1 MQEMIGLIRSFKPL
15 ARAKLLKD
23 MKKIFIYMMMVM
35 IGIVMTGCS
44 AESSNEIKGS
54 LTTKTPNTEQPKD
67 TTKQDTAKWASCDD
81 KTLPIGEDMI
91 AHPAIQWLCTN
102 GTRDTS
108 YMEPWPLEIE
118 VTDLIVRR
126 DSYQPSSRS
135 GKSLDA
141 ERSTGEE
148 VKDRYGNLVKRH
160 SYTQPFLFNN
170 FTHSISGAWT
180 TGRVLYGNGKEE
192 SYLPE
197 DGLYYD
203 MSYQV
208 SDTVHFVK
216 NDSIF
221 AREDVKIK
229 YTATLKKT
237 AKTTSW
243 QSWTKEATVTVIS
256 FIGLVE
262 KEPEIPTAEHYVA
275 NLKGHVTS
283 GNRFFKKIGKDKDGD
298 IGYWEDGFLM
308 SSDTHYIL
316 LIVHYTVDAKDG
328 KSDERLAGKEI
339 IFVPKSEM
347 ITPAKGREYN
357 AVMYDWQRKK
367 YIPCCLSKDHNFS
380 YGSQYADGSP
390 ASYQTTANA
399 AIMSGVKNF
408 AKDNDASPSPWL
420 ETACAEA
427 QYNGKNY
434 YTITL
439 KSSVHTNVTTVADSS
454 LKK

>member
-1 MQEMIGLIRSFKPL
+1 
-15 ARAKLLKD
+15 
-23 MKKIFIYMMMVM
+23 MKKISFIYMAIVMVM
-35 IGIVMTGCS
+35 GLG
-44 AESSNEIKGS
+44 AS
-54 LTTKTPNTEQPKD
+54 LTACSGYENDVVTVPPKNNPIPEPAPQD

-118 VTDLIVRR
+118 VTDLIIRR

-262 KEPEIPTAEHYVA
+262 KEPEIPSANHYGAGINWHAE
-275 NLKGHVTS
+275 K
-283 GNRFFKKIGKDKDGD
+283 GNRVYDGTNWHD
-298 IGYWEDGFLM
+298 AFLFA
-308 SSDTHYIL
+308 SETNYYIL
-316 LIVHYTVDAKDG
+316 VHYYKVDKNGKESKTGKVDFFTIAKNEMA
-328 KSDERLAGKEI
+328 KSDK
-339 IFVPKSEM
+339 
-347 ITPAKGREYN
+347 YN
-357 AVMYDWQRKK
+357 GVMYDPNKGK
-367 YIPCCLSKDHNFS
+367 FIPAVISPDGADWVLGS
-380 YGSQYADGSP
+380 YYADGTDVKE
-390 ASYQTTANA
+390 ARQQNEAD
-399 AIMSGVKNF
+399 MSGIKNQPENHNVK
-408 AKDNDASPSPWL
+408 ATPWIQVNWGP
-420 ETACAEA
+420 T
-427 QYNGKNY
+427 QYKGKNY
-434 YTITL
+434 YNMSWKTTA
-439 KSSVHTNVTTVADSS
+439 HTDADTVADAS
-454 LKK
+454 LK